1 MLSVATSL
9 LAATALAQTAAT
21 MRGDGMKTDLLGNV
35 YSTSGA
41 GPGIVR
47 ITAPD
52 AALPGFLNLPIYG
65 GEPKR
70 QICATNV
77 AFGDSDFKSLYITAC
92 DVVYRIRLA
101 VAGS

>member
-1 MLSVATSL
+1 
-9 LAATALAQTAAT
+9 
-21 MRGDGMKTDLLGNV
+21 MKTDELGNL

-52 AALPGFLNLPIYG
+52 GTLLGYLNLPIVG
-65 GEPKR
+65 DEPKR

-77 AFGDSDFKSLYITAC
+77 AFGGANDDYLYITAC
-92 DVVYRIRLA
+92 DVVYRIRLNVRGRNA
-101 VAGS
+101 PA